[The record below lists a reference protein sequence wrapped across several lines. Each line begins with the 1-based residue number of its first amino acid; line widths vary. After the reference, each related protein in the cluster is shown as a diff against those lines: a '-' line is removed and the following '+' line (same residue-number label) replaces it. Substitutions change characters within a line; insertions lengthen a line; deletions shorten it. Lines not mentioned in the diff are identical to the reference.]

1 MNQPI
6 SPHLLACTSLSFAA
20 LTPNTHQM
28 DRRSRRD
35 STIYWTVQV
44 LYHPTQFI
52 SIRLVLPFSNRL
64 MVDRTGFKPAI
75 NLPCK
80 GSGFDHSHHRP
91 IKISFTHQS
100 CLQASILTTSLWIK
114 SACSLQWS
122 CSPCSALESNHQQT
136 TESYCRSHCHC
147 TETNCYCGHFTP
159 GELLMWERRLN
170 AASLKA
176 RSSQLNGSEG
186 GSRSHS

>member
-1 MNQPI
+1 MCLNGVRLKIRTSTCFLYGSRAPN
-6 SPHLLACTSLSFAA
+6 SSAFERNYCRTALLTCLYFA
-20 LTPNTHQM
+20 
-28 DRRSRRD
+28 
-35 STIYWTVQV
+35 
-44 LYHPTQFI
+44 FI
-52 SIRLVLPFSNRL
+52 CSSYTKHTF

-122 CSPCSALESNHQQT
+122 CSPCSALESNHQQP
-136 TESYCRSHCHC
+136 TESYRRSHCHC